1 MGLDGPET
9 SEEALDEAGRTR
21 DELVEYIRDLA
32 DARLEACQQEH
43 GDEVWSQV
51 ERFVLLRTIDSL
63 WVEHLTEL
71 DDMRR
76 GIGLRGYAQQDP
88 LNEFRKEAFRLYE
101 ELSGLIRR
109 QVATTIFRVTVKRE
123 PETVPLP
130 GPGQPARV
138 AAGVGGS
145 SGAPNGA
152 AQALAHTHEPR
163 PPLAAGQAALR
174 QPTAGL
180 ADPSAVRGL
189 PADPMRTARETPG
202 DAQVTGGS
210 VRPGFTPS
218 GGRIGRNEPCWC
230 GSGQKYK
237 KCHGA

>member
-1 MGLDGPET
+1 MGVGGPGT
-9 SEEALDEAGRTR
+9 SEAELDELPTRDDIVGHLHELVDEALETR
-21 DELVEYIRDLA
+21 ER
-32 DARLEACQQEH
+32 EH
-43 GDEVWSQV
+43 GEEVWSQV

-101 ELSGLIRR
+101 ELSDLIRR
-109 QVATTIFRVTVKRE
+109 QVATTIFRVTVTRE
-123 PETVPLP
+123 PATVPLS

-138 AAGVGGS
+138 DGATARPAAVGAGAASATAVAGAAAGVPS
-145 SGAPNGA
+145 PFRGATATSAGA
-152 AQALAHTHEPR
+152 GPMT
-163 PPLAAGQAALR
+163 
-174 QPTAGL
+174 
-180 ADPSAVRGL
+180 GL
-189 PADPMRTARETPG
+189 PSDPMRGAREAPG
-202 DAQVTGGS
+202 NGAGTDG
-210 VRPGFTPS
+210 VRQGFTPS
-218 GGRIGRNEPCWC
+218 GERIGRNDPCWC